1 MQELKTAVVT
11 AVGHFEGVSGDLM
24 RMRSVHSNA
33 AGGAFV
39 QLTENVNISDNYSLL
54 YVTLPTKDCN

>member
-1 MQELKTAVVT
+1 MVT